1 MTGYITCNDEN
12 KENQKTEEEIHE
24 ETADIKVIDNNIEN
38 NNININNEKKRTD
51 FLNSIKSK
59 ATFTS
64 DVSMTD
70 QGKPRFKHLYDKLE
84 DFSMEYNL
92 YKGILYD
99 IIDIF
104 NNKEYNMDR
113 LKPIDFSDLK
123 AMLKN
128 FNKNNVFKQLNK
140 EEKKEYIT
148 NLKKIKEQQKTL
160 KAQRIENLK
169 LKGEQ
174 FYAIKIQNNGITK
187 TTYNSKYSDNEIQM
201 TKKCLLNKWEF
212 PPIEYLDEKYEEK
225 KKIVHLI

>member
-1 MTGYITCNDEN
+1 
-12 KENQKTEEEIHE
+12 
-24 ETADIKVIDNNIEN
+24 
-38 NNININNEKKRTD
+38 
-51 FLNSIKSK
+51 
-59 ATFTS
+59 
-64 DVSMTD
+64 MTD

-148 NLKKIKEQQKTL
+148 NLKKIKEKH
-160 KAQRIENLK
+160 
-169 LKGEQ
+169 
-174 FYAIKIQNNGITK
+174 
-187 TTYNSKYSDNEIQM
+187 M
-201 TKKCLLNKWEF
+201 KK
-212 PPIEYLDEKYEEK
+212 
-225 KKIVHLI
+225 